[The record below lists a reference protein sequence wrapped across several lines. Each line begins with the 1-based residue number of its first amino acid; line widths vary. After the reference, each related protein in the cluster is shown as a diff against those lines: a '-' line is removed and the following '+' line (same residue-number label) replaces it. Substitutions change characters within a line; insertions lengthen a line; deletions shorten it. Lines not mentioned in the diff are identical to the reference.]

1 LISLQR
7 ILIAPIC
14 GMLAACAA
22 SVPHEPIETAA
33 SRAVIER
40 TIGARARE
48 LRLELVADEPGREW
62 YEVDSGS
69 GAVTIKGSSAVALTR
84 GAYSY
89 LNAIGAASVSWEGNR
104 VALPAKFP
112 DFDGPRT
119 HTPFTH
125 RAYLNVCTYGYTT
138 AWWDWSRW
146 EREIDWMALHG
157 IDMPLAME
165 GQEFVWQALWREFGL
180 TTEELAEHFSGPAF
194 TPWQRM
200 GNIEGHLQ
208 PLPQSWIES
217 KRALQIRILERMRT
231 LGMKPVLPAFGGYVP
246 KAFADRHPQAR
257 IYKMRPWEGFRP
269 TYWLDPADPLF
280 ATLAKRF
287 IEIYDATYGRGGYY
301 LSDSFNEMLPP
312 ISDNPNASHGATY
325 GDAQQTTHDEAAV
338 VSTAQR
344 DAKLA
349 AYGAAIYDSIRQANP
364 QAVWVMQGWLFGADR
379 HFWTP
384 EAIRAFLSKVPDDKL
399 LVLDI
404 GNDRYPGTWEQSGAF
419 YGKSWIYGY
428 VHNYGGSNPVYG
440 DFDFYRRD
448 LTAVLAHTG
457 KGNLAGFGVFPE
469 GLHNNSVVYEYL
481 YDRAWNPADRPVQEW
496 LHDYTRA
503 RYGKTS
509 PELLD
514 AWAELQQA
522 MFSTRYWSL
531 RWWNKAAGAYLLFKR
546 PTAKITQA
554 EPVND
559 RTKLKTAVTKL
570 LAVADDYA
578 SSDLFRYDLVDFTR
592 HYASQEIDLLLQTIV
607 RAYERGDIEAADA
620 GVTKLIDVVSRLD
633 LLLGGQQETLATW
646 IDAAAASGTNAAEM
660 QYHERNARAQVTI
673 WGGEGNLND
682 YASKAWQGLYKD
694 FYLPRWT
701 MFLGTLKQATLAKAP
716 LDEKAVRAD
725 IAAWERKWV
734 ESDVTYE
741 RSVAPDTVAAIRAL
755 LARLEQP

>member
-1 LISLQR
+1 
-7 ILIAPIC
+7 
-14 GMLAACAA
+14 M
-22 SVPHEPIETAA
+22 
-33 SRAVIER
+33 IER
-40 TIGARARE
+40 TIGSRARE
-48 LRLELVADEPGREW
+48 LRLELVADETAREW
-62 YEVDSGS
+62 YEVDSSS
-69 GAVTIKGSSAVALTR
+69 GVVIIKGSSNVALTR

-89 LNAIGAASVSWEGNR
+89 LHAIGAASLSWEGSR
-104 VALPAKFP
+104 IALPARFP

-119 HTPFTH
+119 DTPFAH
-125 RAYLNVCTYGYTT
+125 RVYLNVCTYGYTT

-165 GQEFVWQALWREFGL
+165 GQEFVWQALWRELGL
-180 TTEELAEHFSGPAF
+180 TSQELAEYFSGPAF

-200 GNIEGHLQ
+200 GNIEGHFQ
-208 PLPQSWIES
+208 PLPQSWIDS
-217 KRALQIRILERMRT
+217 KRALQVRILERMRA

-280 ATLAKRF
+280 AQIARRF
-287 IEIYDATYGRGGYY
+287 IEIYDATYGRGEYY

-312 ISDNPNASHGATY
+312 VSDATDASHAATY
-325 GDAQQTTHDEAAV
+325 GDAQQTAHDHSETVGA
-338 VSTAQR
+338 AQR

-364 QAVWVMQGWLFGADR
+364 HAVWVMQGWLFGADR
-379 HFWTP
+379 HFWTAD
-384 EAIRAFLSKVPDDKL
+384 AIRAFLSKVPDDKL

-448 LTAVLAHTG
+448 LNALLTHPG

-481 YDRAWNPADRPVQEW
+481 YDRAWTPADPPIRDW

-509 PELLD
+509 PELLG
-514 AWAELQQA
+514 AWTELQQA
-522 MFSTRYWSL
+522 VFSTRYWSL

-559 RTKLKTAVTKL
+559 LATLKSALTQL
-570 LAVADDYA
+570 LAAADDYK

-592 HYASQEIDLLLQTIV
+592 HYASQEIDLLLQYIV
-607 RAYERGDIEAADA
+607 RAYERGDIATADA
-620 GVTKLIDVVSRLD
+620 GVNKLIDVVARLD
-633 LLLGGQQETLATW
+633 LLLGGQQETLSTW
-646 IDAAAASGTNAAEM
+646 IGAAAANGTNADEM
-660 QYHERNARAQVTI
+660 RYHERNAKAQVTI
-673 WGGEGNLND
+673 WGGAGNLND
-682 YASKAWQGLYKD
+682 YASKAWQGLYQD

-701 MFLGTLKQATLAKAP
+701 MFLAAMKQAALAKTP
-716 LDEKAVRAD
+716 LDETRVRAD
-725 IAAWERKWV
+725 IAAWERQWV
-734 ESDVTYE
+734 ERDVEYK
-741 RSVAPDTVAAIRAL
+741 RSVATDSVAAVRAL

>member
-1 LISLQR
+1 M
-7 ILIAPIC
+7 C

-22 SVPHEPIETAA
+22 SLPHEPIETAA
-33 SRAVIER
+33 SRAVLER
-40 TIGARARE
+40 TIGSRARE
-48 LRLELVADEPGREW
+48 LRLELVADEPSSEW
-62 YEVDSGS
+62 YEVDSAS
-69 GAVTIKGSSAVALTR
+69 DTVTIKGSSSVALTR

-89 LNAIGAASVSWEGNR
+89 LNSIGAASVSWEGSR
-104 VALPAKFP
+104 VALPARFP
-112 DFDGPRT
+112 DFDGART
-119 HTPFTH
+119 HAPFAH
-125 RAYLNVCTYGYTT
+125 RVYLNVCTYGYTT
-138 AWWDWSRW
+138 PWWDWTRW

-165 GQEFVWQALWREFGL
+165 GQEFVWQALWRELGL
-180 TTEELAEHFSGPAF
+180 TSAELAEYFSGPAF

-200 GNIEGHLQ
+200 GNIEGHFQ

-217 KRALQIRILERMRT
+217 KRGLQTRILERMRA

-246 KAFADRHPQAR
+246 KAFADRHPEAR
-257 IYKMRPWEGFRP
+257 IYKMRAWEGFRP
-269 TYWLDPADPLF
+269 TYWLDPADPMF
-280 ATLAKRF
+280 ARIAKRF
-287 IEIYDATYGRGGYY
+287 IEIYDATYGRGEYY

-312 ISDNPNASHGATY
+312 VSDDTDPSHAATY
-325 GDAQQTTHDEAAV
+325 GDAQQTTHEQSASV
-338 VSTAQR
+338 GTAQR

-364 QAVWVMQGWLFGADR
+364 EAVWVMQGWLFGADR

-384 EAIRAFLSKVPDDKL
+384 DAIGAFLSKVPNDKL

-440 DFDFYRRD
+440 DFDFYRND
-448 LTAVLAHTG
+448 LAALLAHPG
-457 KGNLAGFGVFPE
+457 KGNLTGFGVFPE

-481 YDRAWNPADRPVQEW
+481 YDRAWNPADPPLRDW

-514 AWAELQQA
+514 AWTEFQHAV
-522 MFSTRYWSL
+522 FSTRYWSL

-546 PTAKITQA
+546 PTAQITQA
-554 EPVND
+554 QPVND
-559 RTKLKTAVTKL
+559 LPELKTALTKL
-570 LAVADDYA
+570 LATADDYA

-592 HYASQEIDLLLQTIV
+592 HYASQELDLLLQNIV
-607 RAYERGDIEAADA
+607 HAYERGDITTADA
-620 GVTKLIDVVSRLD
+620 GVNKLVDVVSRLD
-633 LLLGGQQETLATW
+633 LLLGGQQETLSTW
-646 IDAAAASGTNAAEM
+646 IGAAAANGTTAEERR
-660 QYHERNARAQVTI
+660 YHERNAKAQVTI
-673 WGGEGNLND
+673 WGGAGNLND

-701 MFLGTLKQATLAKAP
+701 MFLAAMKRAAQARTP
-716 LDEKAVRAD
+716 LDEPRVRAD
-725 IAAWERKWV
+725 IAAWEHQWV
-734 ESDVTYE
+734 ERKVEYQRAEPTDA
-741 RSVAPDTVAAIRAL
+741 VADIRAL

>member
-1 LISLQR
+1 
-7 ILIAPIC
+7 
-14 GMLAACAA
+14 MLAACAV

-40 TIGARARE
+40 MIGERARE
-48 LRLELVADEPGREW
+48 LRLKLVADEPGREW

-69 GAVTIKGSSAVALTR
+69 GTVTIQGSSAVALTR

-89 LNAIGAASVSWEGNR
+89 LNSIGAASVSWEGNR
-104 VALPAKFP
+104 VALPARFP

-119 HTPFTH
+119 HTPFAH
-125 RAYLNVCTYGYTT
+125 RVYLNVCTYGYTT
-138 AWWDWSRW
+138 PWWDWSRW

-165 GQEFVWQALWREFGL
+165 GQEFVWQVLWRELGL
-180 TTEELAEHFSGPAF
+180 TSEELAEYFSGPAF

-217 KRALQIRILERMRT
+217 KRTLQIRILERMRT

-246 KAFADRHPQAR
+246 RAFADRHPQAR
-257 IYKMRPWEGFRP
+257 IYKMRAWEGFRP

-280 ATLAKRF
+280 AKIGKRF
-287 IEIYDATYGRGGYY
+287 IELYDATYGRGGYY

-312 ISDNPNASHGATY
+312 VSDNTDASHGATY

-338 VSTAQR
+338 VGAAQR

-364 QAVWVMQGWLFGADR
+364 KAVWVMQGWLFGADR

-384 EAIRAFLSKVPDDKL
+384 EAIRAFLSRVPDDKL

-448 LTAVLAHTG
+448 LTAVLAHAD

-481 YDRAWNPADRPVQEW
+481 YDRAWNPAGPPVQDW

-514 AWAELQQA
+514 AWSELQQA
-522 MFSTRYWSL
+522 VFSTRYWSL
-531 RWWNKAAGAYLLFKR
+531 RWWDKAAGAYLLFKR

-559 RTKLKTAVTKL
+559 LATLKRAVAKL
-570 LAVADDYA
+570 LEVADDYA
-578 SSDLFRYDLVDFTR
+578 SSDLFRHDLVDFTR

-607 RAYERGDIEAADA
+607 RAYEHGDIEAADA
-620 GVTKLIDVVSRLD
+620 GMSKLIDVVSRLD
-633 LLLGGQQETLATW
+633 QLLGGQQETLATW

-660 QYHERNARAQVTI
+660 KYHERNAKAQVTI

-701 MFLGTLKQATLAKAP
+701 MFLSALKQATLAKAS
-716 LDEKAVRAD
+716 LDEGAVRAD

-741 RSVAPDTVAAIRAL
+741 RSIPPDTVAGIRAL